1 MTSLSMPEQVHG
13 HSPQE
18 TVAMASDEPQSQLTG
33 LGDPKASRSD
43 AATMVTTGGAGD
55 GEEVMGAEG
64 PLDFVLVGTPWGLLL
79 APTPLASMKQDEE
92 VVSAP
97 PCPEKTPAVAN
108 GAKQCVQCGATE
120 TPQWRIQPT
129 GRGALCNAC
138 RIRLRPAEAL
148 REKVHVHAHRPSA
161 PAPGPATS
169 TAISEP
175 PADGWISG
183 AWMDFDAHLLKVTP
197 PPPARRQESPS
208 PTTEPAPEKKTR
220 KRKPSTRRCQ
230 AASTAASRP
239 RRH

>member
-1 MTSLSMPEQVHG
+1 MTSLSTPEQVHG

-33 LGDPKASRSD
+33 LGDPNPTAGRSD

-55 GEEVMGAEG
+55 EEEVMGAEG

-79 APTPLASMKQDEE
+79 APTPLASMKQVEE

-97 PCPEKTPAVAN
+97 PCPEKTPAAAN

-161 PAPGPATS
+161 PGPATS

-175 PADGWISG
+175 PADGWVSG